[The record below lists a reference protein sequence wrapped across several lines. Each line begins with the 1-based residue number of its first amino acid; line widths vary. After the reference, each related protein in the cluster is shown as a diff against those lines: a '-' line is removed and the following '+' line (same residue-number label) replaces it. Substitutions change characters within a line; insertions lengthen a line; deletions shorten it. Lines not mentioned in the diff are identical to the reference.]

1 MYNLIVLG
9 TFTVTRSCHHSQYEY
24 EYLTDCGDGL
34 KEGAR
39 TQSLAATP
47 CMPMGPSVSHSVL
60 ASFPLSDAGKLR
72 LSCSM
77 YVPSFSFSDV
87 VQSLSRVQLFAAPW
101 TAARQASCPPLS
113 PRACPNSCPLSG
125 DTIQPSHPPSSPSP
139 PAFNLSQH
147 QGLFQRV
154 SSLHQVTKV
163 LELQLQH
170 QSFH

>member
-101 TAARQASCPPLS
+101 TAARQASPSINNSQSLLKLMSIKSVMPSSHLILCHLHLLLLLS
-113 PRACPNSCPLSG
+113 S
-125 DTIQPSHPPSSPSP
+125 IPPSI
-139 PAFNLSQH
+139 
-147 QGLFQRV
+147 RV
-154 SSLHQVTKV
+154 FSNESALRIGWPKY
-163 LELQLQH
+163 
-170 QSFH
+170 